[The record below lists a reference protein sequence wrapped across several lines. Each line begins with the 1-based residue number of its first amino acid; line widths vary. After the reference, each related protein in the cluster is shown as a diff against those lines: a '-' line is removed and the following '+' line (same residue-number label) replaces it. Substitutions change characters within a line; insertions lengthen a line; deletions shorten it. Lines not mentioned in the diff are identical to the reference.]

1 VNLGE
6 QSIVYESSG
15 IANILI
21 VEDDPLHQ
29 DLTRRAFE
37 HAGLK
42 TRVNIVEDGEE
53 AIHYLLN
60 RGKFSNPRM
69 SIHPDLVLLDL
80 NIPKCNGIEVLKAL
94 HDADLKTE
102 KPPVVVLSNSKDDRD
117 IIAAYTYGAKVY
129 IAKPADFDEF
139 VIFVEKVLM
148 NVLQEVLALKQA
160 RFRLKEQEKQLVF
173 LSRMA
178 LAEEMSASIA
188 HQINQPLT
196 AIMSYASG
204 CMHLMKRQHVAPKIL
219 EGMEHIISEVTR
231 AGNIV
236 RELRHFLQ
244 TGELDKKPYSINE
257 IVEHTLQLTRQ
268 YCVDA
273 LVQVDVRLSDQV
285 GMVLVDKIHLQQVI
299 VNLIH
304 NAVDAMRGAGDF
316 LSLLSIRSMCMEDE
330 IHLIVED
337 TGPGV
342 ADPSRVF
349 HSFYT
354 TKKDGMGVGLS
365 IAKRIIDAHEGR
377 LWLDQNYRRGA
388 RFVISLPTCSAE
400 AETDLREI
408 PMRF

>member
-1 VNLGE
+1 
-6 QSIVYESSG
+6 
-15 IANILI
+15 
-21 VEDDPLHQ
+21 
-29 DLTRRAFE
+29 
-37 HAGLK
+37 
-42 TRVNIVEDGEE
+42 
-53 AIHYLLN
+53 
-60 RGKFSNPRM
+60 
-69 SIHPDLVLLDL
+69 
-80 NIPKCNGIEVLKAL
+80 
-94 HDADLKTE
+94 
-102 KPPVVVLSNSKDDRD
+102 
-117 IIAAYTYGAKVY
+117 
-129 IAKPADFDEF
+129 
-139 VIFVEKVLM
+139 
-148 NVLQEVLALKQA
+148 
-160 RFRLKEQEKQLVF
+160 
-173 LSRMA
+173 MA